1 MRRTD
6 HSLYWIKIK
15 LHISLLIFAAKR
27 DPMLFIRAMLWRLR
41 GLRVRSRNTISAL
54 VAGSPAAYQL
64 WIVRGARNSQTDDI
78 SEGLISVDGLGPHI
92 TYVVIAADAASS
104 GIMRTLRSIR
114 AADNSAQILLFD
126 ANDESARLVGS
137 EGIQNIWHSASLGD
151 FIAQLSQCA
160 DRWLCPLMAG
170 DALAADAVRIYCSSM
185 MEKDAR
191 VYYCDDDL
199 IDERG
204 NRFSPHFKADWNP
217 ELFRHQD
224 YLSFSCVFKA
234 NAEDLRLLPPQLD
247 AEAIIRS
254 LVHAAVKDGPTVPPV
269 HIAQIL
275 HHLGRRRL
283 HPIMSAEGHPQQ
295 MLSMTDEESVA
306 IIIPTKNGFDL
317 ISSCLEG
324 VENTGYKNKEVI
336 IIDHESDDPRTLALL
351 NDASARGHKVV
362 RWAGVFN
369 YSAMNNYATRFS
381 QSEFLCFLNND
392 IEMIDGEWLSLL
404 VRQAGRS
411 DVGAVGAKLLYPD
424 ATIQHAGVVIGVGG
438 AAGHA
443 HRYCPNDDPGYFG
456 RPHLPQFVTAVT
468 AACMVVQHRKFDAV
482 GGFDEERF
490 PVAFNDVD
498 LCLKLVRA
506 GWQSFY
512 EPRAVLIHHESKSR
526 GSDRLRKNRKRFAG
540 ELQALKDKWQTDRIR
555 DPYHNPNLS
564 RLTEQFLID
573 I

>member
-1 MRRTD
+1 M
-6 HSLYWIKIK
+6 K
-15 LHISLLIFAAKR
+15 LHISLLIFAVRR
-27 DPMLFIRAMLWRLR
+27 DPMLFLRAMLWRLR

-64 WIVRGARNSQTDDI
+64 WIARGARNSATDDVNVE
-78 SEGLISVDGLGPHI
+78 SLGPFI
-92 TYVVIAADAASS
+92 TYVVIAGDAGSS
-104 GIMRTLRSIR
+104 GITRTLRSIR
-114 AADNSAQILLFD
+114 AGDNSAQILLFY
-126 ANDESARLVGS
+126 ASGESAPLAGS
-137 EGIQNIWHSASLGD
+137 EGVQNIRHSASLDD
-151 FIAQLSQCA
+151 FVVQLAQCA
-160 DRWLCPLMAG
+160 DHWLCPLMAG
-170 DALAADAVRIYCSSM
+170 DTLAADATRIYRSFMTS
-185 MEKDAR
+185 KDAN

-199 IDERG
+199 TDERG
-204 NRFSPHFKADWNP
+204 NRFSPHFKADWNS

-234 NAEDLRLLPPQLD
+234 NVENLRLLPSQLD
-247 AEAIIRS
+247 AEAIIRG
-254 LVHAAVKDGPTVPPV
+254 LVHAAVADRPAVAPV
-269 HIAQIL
+269 HIAQVL
-275 HHLGRRRL
+275 HHRGRRHL
-283 HPIMSAEGHPQQ
+283 HPITAVEARPQRL
-295 MLSMTDEESVA
+295 LSTTDKQRVA

-317 ISSCLEG
+317 ISNCLKG
-324 VENTGYKNKEVI
+324 VEDTTYKNKEVI
-336 IIDHESDDPRTLALL
+336 IIDHESDDPKTVALL
-351 NDASARGHKVV
+351 RDASAHGYKIVK
-362 RWAGVFN
+362 WAGMFN
-369 YSAMNNYATRFS
+369 YSAMNNYAARFS

-392 IEMIDGEWLSLL
+392 IEMMDGEWLSLL

-443 HRYCPNDDPGYFG
+443 HRHCPNDDPGYFD

-468 AACMVVQHRKFDAV
+468 AACMVVQRRKFDAV
-482 GGFDEERF
+482 DGFDEERF

-512 EPRAVLIHHESKSR
+512 EPRAVLIHHESKTR
-526 GSDRLRKNRKRFAG
+526 GSDSLRKNRKRFAG
-540 ELQALKDKWQTDRIR
+540 ELQALKDKWQTDRVR

>member
-1 MRRTD
+1 L
-6 HSLYWIKIK
+6 SWIEVK
-15 LHISLLIFAAKR
+15 LHISLLIFAIRR
-27 DPMLFIRAMLWRLR
+27 DPMLFIRAVLWRLR
-41 GLRVRSRNTISAL
+41 GLRVRSRNTMSAL
-54 VAGSPAAYQL
+54 MAGSPAAYQL
-64 WIVRGARNSQTDDI
+64 WIVRGARNSPTDDI
-78 SEGLISVDGLGPHI
+78 NVEGLGTHI
-92 TYVVIAADAASS
+92 TYVVIAGDAGSS

-126 ANDESARLVGS
+126 ANGESARLVDSG
-137 EGIQNIWHSASLGD
+137 GIQNIRHSASLGD
-151 FIAQLSQCA
+151 FIAQLLQCV
-160 DRWLCPLMAG
+160 DGWLCPLMAG
-170 DALAADAVRIYCSSM
+170 DALAAEAIRIYRSSI
-185 MEKDAR
+185 MEKDAS

-199 IDERG
+199 MDEGG

-234 NAEDLRLLPPQLD
+234 NAENLRLLPPQLD
-247 AEAIIRS
+247 AEVIIRS
-254 LVHAAVKDGPTVPPV
+254 LVHAAVTGSPTVAPV

-275 HHLGRRRL
+275 HHLGRRHL
-283 HPIMSAEGHPQQ
+283 HPITSAEGHPQQ
-295 MLSMTDEESVA
+295 VPAMTDEESVT

-317 ISSCLEG
+317 ISNCIKG
-324 VENTGYKNKEVI
+324 VEDTAYKNKEVI
-336 IIDHESDDPRTLALL
+336 IIDHESDDPRTVAFLKDL
-351 NDASARGHKVV
+351 SARGYKIVQ
-362 RWAGVFN
+362 WAGVFN
-369 YSAMNNYATRFS
+369 YSAMNNYAATFS
-381 QSEFLCFLNND
+381 QNEFLCFLNND
-392 IEMIDGEWLSLL
+392 IEMTDGQWLSLL
-404 VRQAGRS
+404 VRQARRT

-443 HRYCPNDDPGYFG
+443 HRHCPNDDPGYFD

-468 AACMVVQHRKFDAV
+468 AACMVVQRKKFDAV

>member
-1 MRRTD
+1 M
-6 HSLYWIKIK
+6 K
-15 LHISLLIFAAKR
+15 LHISLLIFAVRR

-64 WIVRGARNSQTDDI
+64 WIVRGARNSPTDDMNV
-78 SEGLISVDGLGPHI
+78 EGLGPHI
-92 TYVVIAADAASS
+92 TYVVIADDTGSS

-126 ANDESARLVGS
+126 ANGDSARLIVS
-137 EGIQNIWHSASLGD
+137 EGIQNIRHSASLSD
-151 FIAQLSQCA
+151 LIAQLSQCA
-160 DRWLCPLMAG
+160 DGWLCPLKAG
-170 DALAADAVRIYCSSM
+170 DALAADAARIYRSAM
-185 MEKDAR
+185 IEKDAS

-199 IDERG
+199 IDESG

-217 ELFRHQD
+217 ELYRHQD
-224 YLSFSCVFKA
+224 YLSFSCLFRTSV
-234 NAEDLRLLPPQLD
+234 ESLRLLPPELNAQ
-247 AEAIIRS
+247 AIIRS
-254 LVHAAVKDGPTVPPV
+254 LVHAAVKTSPTGAPV
-269 HIAQIL
+269 HIARVL
-275 HHLGRRRL
+275 HHLGHRRL
-283 HPIMSAEGHPQQ
+283 HPIGAAEVYPQV
-295 MLSMTDEESVA
+295 LSMMDEESVG

-317 ISSCLEG
+317 ISKCLKG
-324 VENTGYKNKEVI
+324 VEHTRYKNKEVI
-336 IIDHESDDPRTLALL
+336 IIDHESDDPRTVALL
-351 NDASARGHKVV
+351 KDVSTRGYNIV
-362 RWAGVFN
+362 RWEGVFN
-369 YSAMNNYATRFS
+369 YSAMNNYAAKFS
-381 QSEFLCFLNND
+381 KSEFLCFLNND
-392 IEMIDGEWLSLL
+392 IEMMDGEWLSLL

-443 HRYCPNDDPGYFG
+443 HRNCPNDDPGYFD

-468 AACMVVQHRKFDAV
+468 AACMVLQRRKFDAV